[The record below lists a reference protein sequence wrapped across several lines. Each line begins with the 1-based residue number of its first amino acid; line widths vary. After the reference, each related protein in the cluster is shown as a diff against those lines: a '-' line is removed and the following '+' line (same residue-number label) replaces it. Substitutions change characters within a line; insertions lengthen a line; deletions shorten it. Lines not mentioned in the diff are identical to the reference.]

1 MATDISTLIVKVTS
15 DGAKQTEA
23 ELKNLGNQADKT
35 ANQTNKLEKGTKQVN
50 SGFKAMKGSTQQ
62 VSYQLQDT
70 AVQASM
76 GTDTFIILGQQ
87 GPQLASIFGPGGAV
101 LGVMIAFGAMIGGT
115 LVRAFDDAN
124 VGADE
129 LEETL
134 DRLSETTKRA
144 ENSTFEL
151 TKRIIEL
158 ARANETAARVSMY
171 ANIADGTVVIQ
182 EQRQAIIDLA
192 NESLDFAGFSL
203 SVRDLGRELDDL
215 KDKDRTLEDLLS
227 GTSWQGRTK
236 MFADAIRDIGKEF
249 QFTENQAFRYLE
261 ALGQLDKSD
270 AASFDNLEKVI
281 EQLGDETQVADR
293 EFRKFRQDLLDLK
306 SPLDDSTERVA
317 LFNKSLDLLAEGGAE
332 ALKPLMEGYIDA
344 EKTLAQLDQER
355 IARLLDAD
363 QKESAINRA
372 KNDKLVKQTAD
383 RISKTEKMEAARFQQ
398 LLDQDIAEAANNKK
412 REDSKFA
419 AAQDAAQ
426 RELQQIAVQGLGR
439 LAAIDANAQIEIA
452 RKRAQRDQ
460 DLIGD
465 AEFYAVEAELLR
477 QAEAEK
483 TAITQREEQRRAY
496 IREAT
501 QQMVL
506 ARASAVAGQL
516 TSVLTDAFGEQS
528 AAAKAAFLLQK
539 GLAMAQII
547 VSTEVAAKAA
557 GAQAAMLGGLPAFL
571 ASEAAVRAMGAIS
584 LGIVAGQTI
593 AGLQG
598 RALGGQVRGGESYLV
613 GERGPELLTMGGSG
627 RISSND
633 QLKTAM
639 NSTNSSNETQVNVNF
654 AIQANDTAGFDRL
667 LQSRRGQIISMIN
680 QAVNDRGRVSIA

>member
-62 VSYQLQDT
+62 VSYQLQDI

-76 GTDTFIILGQQ
+76 GTDSFIILGQQ

-506 ARASAVAGQL
+506 ARASAVAGLL

-633 QLKTAM
+633 QLKAAM
-639 NSTNSSNETQVNVNF
+639 SSTNSSNETQVNVNF

>member
-35 ANQTNKLEKGTKQVN
+35 ANQTNKLEKGTNQVN

-62 VSYQLQDT
+62 VSYQLQDI
-70 AVQASM
+70 AVQSQM
-76 GTDTFIILGQQ
+76 GTDAFIILGQQ

-281 EQLGDETQVADR
+281 EQLGDETRVADR

-383 RISKTEKMEAARFQQ
+383 RIAKTEKMEAARFQQ
-398 LLDQDIAEAANNKK
+398 LLDQDIAESANNKK

-426 RELQQIAVQGLGR
+426 KELQQIAVQGLGR

-460 DLIGD
+460 NLISD

-633 QLKTAM
+633 QLKAAM
-639 NSTNSSNETQVNVNF
+639 SSTNSSNETQVNVNF

>member
-62 VSYQLQDT
+62 VSYQLQDI

-76 GTDTFIILGQQ
+76 GTDSFIILGQQ

-452 RKRAQRDQ
+452 RKSAQRDQ
-460 DLIGD
+460 GLIGD

-633 QLKTAM
+633 QLKAAM
-639 NSTNSSNETQVNVNF
+639 SSTNSSNETQVNVNF

>member
-35 ANQTNKLEKGTKQVN
+35 ANQTHKLEKGTKQVN

-62 VSYQLQDT
+62 VSYQLQDI
-70 AVQASM
+70 AVQSQM
-76 GTDTFIILGQQ
+76 GTDAFIILGQQ

-115 LVRAFDDAN
+115 LVRAFNDAN

-144 ENSTFEL
+144 ENNTFEL

-158 ARANETAARVSMY
+158 ARANETAARVSLY
-171 ANIADGTVVIQ
+171 ADIADGTVAIQ
-182 EQRQAIIDLA
+182 EQRKAIKDLGNQA
-192 NESLDFAGFSL
+192 LDFVGFSL
-203 SVRDLGRELDDL
+203 TVRDLKNELADL
-215 KDKDRTLEDLLS
+215 KDRGRTLEDLLS
-227 GTSWQGRTK
+227 GTSWMGRTK

-249 QFTENQAFRYLE
+249 QFTDKQAFEFLE
-261 ALGQLDKSD
+261 ALGQLDNSD
-270 AASFDNLEKVI
+270 AASFDNLERVI
-281 EQLGDETQVADR
+281 EKLGDETQVADR
-293 EFRKFRQDLLDLK
+293 QFRKFRQDLLDLK
-306 SPLDDSTERVA
+306 SPLDDTTERVA
-317 LFNKSLDLLAEGGAE
+317 LQTNALKLLSEGGAE
-332 ALKPLMEGYIDA
+332 ALKPLVEGYIEA
-344 EKTLAQLDQER
+344 EKTLEQLDQER

-363 QKESAINRA
+363 QKESAINQA

-398 LLDQDIAEAANNKK
+398 LLDQDIAESANNKK

-426 RELQQIAVQGLGR
+426 RELQQIALQGLGR

-452 RKRAQRDQ
+452 RKKAQRDQ
-460 DLIGD
+460 GLIGD

-633 QLKTAM
+633 QLKAAM
-639 NSTNSSNETQVNVNF
+639 SSTNSSNETQVNVNF

>member
-23 ELKNLGNQADKT
+23 ELKNLGNQAEKT
-35 ANQTNKLEKGTKQVN
+35 ANQTNKLEKATKQVN

-62 VSYQLQDT
+62 VSYQLQDI
-70 AVQASM
+70 AIQSQM
-76 GTDTFIILGQQ
+76 GTDAFIILGQQ
-87 GPQLASIFGPGGAV
+87 GPQLASIFGPRGAV

-158 ARANETAARVSMY
+158 ARANETAARVSLY
-171 ANIADGTVVIQ
+171 ADIADGTVVIQ

-281 EQLGDETQVADR
+281 EQLGDETRVADR

-306 SPLDDSTERVA
+306 SPLDDTTERVA
-317 LFNKSLDLLAEGGAE
+317 LQTKALNLLAEGGAE

-383 RISKTEKMEAARFQQ
+383 RILKTEKMEAARFQQ
-398 LLDQDIAEAANNKK
+398 LLDQDIAESANNKK

-426 RELQQIAVQGLGR
+426 KELQQIAVQGLGR

-460 DLIGD
+460 NLISD

-633 QLKTAM
+633 QLKAAM
-639 NSTNSSNETQVNVNF
+639 SSTNSSNETQVNVNF

>member
-1 MATDISTLIVKVTS
+1 MVDVASLVVQVKS
-15 DGAKQTEA
+15 DGVKQTEKD
-23 ELKNLGNQADKT
+23 LKNLGEQAGKT
-35 ANQTNKLEKGTKQVN
+35 ANQTEQVGQKAKVVQGN
-50 SGFKAMKGSTQQ
+50 FKAMKGSTQQ
-62 VSYQLQDT
+62 VSYQLQDI
-70 AVQASM
+70 AVQAQM
-76 GTDTFIILGQQ
+76 GTNAFVILGQQ
-87 GPQLASIFGPGGAV
+87 GPQLASAFGPGGAV

-158 ARANETAARVSMY
+158 ARANETAARVSLY
-171 ANIADGTVVIQ
+171 ADIADGTVVIQ

-281 EQLGDETQVADR
+281 EQLGDETRVADR

-398 LLDQDIAEAANNKK
+398 LLDQDIAESANNKK

-426 RELQQIAVQGLGR
+426 KELQQIAVQGLGR

-460 DLIGD
+460 NLIRRCRILCGGS
-465 AEFYAVEAELLR
+465 R
-477 QAEAEK
+477 TSQTGRSRK
-483 TAITQREEQRRAY
+483 NAITQREEQRRAY

-539 GLAMAQII
+539 GLGNGSDHRINR
-547 VSTEVAAKAA
+547 SCGE
-557 GAQAAMLGGLPAFL
+557 
-571 ASEAAVRAMGAIS
+571 S
-584 LGIVAGQTI
+584 
-593 AGLQG
+593 G
-598 RALGGQVRGGESYLV
+598 RSSGCDARRITCVFSIRGGCPSNGCYLFGDCRRTNDSRV
-613 GERGPELLTMGGSG
+613 TRPSIRRASKGWRKLFSRRERPRIAYNG
-627 RISSND
+627 RIRSYIEQRSIEGC
-633 QLKTAM
+633 
-639 NSTNSSNETQVNVNF
+639 NEQHEQQQRNPSQCQFCNPSK
-654 AIQANDTAGFDRL
+654 RYCWL
-667 LQSRRGQIISMIN
+667 
-680 QAVNDRGRVSIA
+680 

>member
-62 VSYQLQDT
+62 VSYQLQDI

-76 GTDTFIILGQQ
+76 GTDSFIILGQQ

-633 QLKTAM
+633 QLKAAM
-639 NSTNSSNETQVNVNF
+639 SSTNSSNETQVNVNF

>member
-62 VSYQLQDT
+62 VSYQLQDI
-70 AVQASM
+70 AVQSQM
-76 GTDTFIILGQQ
+76 GTDAFIILGQQ

-633 QLKTAM
+633 QLKAAM

>member
-1 MATDISTLIVKVTS
+1 
-15 DGAKQTEA
+15 
-23 ELKNLGNQADKT
+23 
-35 ANQTNKLEKGTKQVN
+35 
-50 SGFKAMKGSTQQ
+50 
-62 VSYQLQDT
+62 
-70 AVQASM
+70 
-76 GTDTFIILGQQ
+76 
-87 GPQLASIFGPGGAV
+87 
-101 LGVMIAFGAMIGGT
+101 
-115 LVRAFDDAN
+115 
-124 VGADE
+124 
-129 LEETL
+129 
-134 DRLSETTKRA
+134 
-144 ENSTFEL
+144 
-151 TKRIIEL
+151 
-158 ARANETAARVSMY
+158 
-171 ANIADGTVVIQ
+171 
-182 EQRQAIIDLA
+182 
-192 NESLDFAGFSL
+192 LDFAGFSL

-281 EQLGDETQVADR
+281 EQLGDETRVADR

-317 LFNKSLDLLAEGGAE
+317 LLTKSLDLLAEGGAE

-398 LLDQDIAEAANNKK
+398 LLDQDIAESANNKK

-426 RELQQIAVQGLGR
+426 KELQQIAVQGLGR

-460 DLIGD
+460 NLISD

-496 IREAT
+496 ILEAT

-528 AAAKAAFLLQK
+528 AAAKAVFLLQK

-584 LGIVAGQTI
+584 LGIVAGQTV

-633 QLKTAM
+633 QLKAAM
-639 NSTNSSNETQVNVNF
+639 SSTNSSNETQVNVNF

>member
-62 VSYQLQDT
+62 VSYQLQDI
-70 AVQASM
+70 AVQSQM
-76 GTDTFIILGQQ
+76 GTDAFIILGQQ

-249 QFTENQAFRYLE
+249 QFTDNQAFQFLE

-317 LFNKSLDLLAEGGAE
+317 LFNKGLDLLAEGGAE

-383 RISKTEKMEAARFQQ
+383 RISKTEKMEATRFQQ
-398 LLDQDIAEAANNKK
+398 LLDQDIAESANNKK

-426 RELQQIAVQGLGR
+426 RELQQIALQGLGR

-452 RKRAQRDQ
+452 RKSAQRDQ
-460 DLIGD
+460 GLIGD

-633 QLKTAM
+633 QLKAAM
-639 NSTNSSNETQVNVNF
+639 SSTNSSNETQVNVNF

>member
-62 VSYQLQDT
+62 VSYQLQDI
-70 AVQASM
+70 AVQSQM
-76 GTDTFIILGQQ
+76 GTDAFIILGQQ

-215 KDKDRTLEDLLS
+215 KDKDRSLEDLLS

-249 QFTENQAFRYLE
+249 EFTEKQAFQFLE

-281 EQLGDETQVADR
+281 EQLGDDTRVADR

-383 RISKTEKMEAARFQQ
+383 RIEKTEKMEAARFQQ
-398 LLDQDIAEAANNKK
+398 LLDQDIAESANNKK

-426 RELQQIAVQGLGR
+426 KELQQIAVQGLGR

-460 DLIGD
+460 NLISD

-633 QLKTAM
+633 QLKAAM
-639 NSTNSSNETQVNVNF
+639 SSTNSSNETQVNVNF

>member
-62 VSYQLQDT
+62 VSYQLQDI
-70 AVQASM
+70 AVQSQM
-76 GTDTFIILGQQ
+76 GTDAFIILGQQ

-633 QLKTAM
+633 QLKAAM
-639 NSTNSSNETQVNVNF
+639 SSTNSSNETQVNVNF

>member
-62 VSYQLQDT
+62 VSYQLQDI

-76 GTDTFIILGQQ
+76 GTDSFIILGQQ

-171 ANIADGTVVIQ
+171 ADIADGTVVIQ

-306 SPLDDSTERVA
+306 SPLDDTHRA
-317 LFNKSLDLLAEGGAE
+317 GCFIQTKSF
-332 ALKPLMEGYIDA
+332 
-344 EKTLAQLDQER
+344 R
-355 IARLLDAD
+355 
-363 QKESAINRA
+363 SF
-372 KNDKLVKQTAD
+372 
-383 RISKTEKMEAARFQQ
+383 S
-398 LLDQDIAEAANNKK
+398 
-412 REDSKFA
+412 
-419 AAQDAAQ
+419 
-426 RELQQIAVQGLGR
+426 
-439 LAAIDANAQIEIA
+439 
-452 RKRAQRDQ
+452 
-460 DLIGD
+460 
-465 AEFYAVEAELLR
+465 
-477 QAEAEK
+477 
-483 TAITQREEQRRAY
+483 
-496 IREAT
+496 
-501 QQMVL
+501 
-506 ARASAVAGQL
+506 
-516 TSVLTDAFGEQS
+516 
-528 AAAKAAFLLQK
+528 
-539 GLAMAQII
+539 
-547 VSTEVAAKAA
+547 
-557 GAQAAMLGGLPAFL
+557 
-571 ASEAAVRAMGAIS
+571 
-584 LGIVAGQTI
+584 
-593 AGLQG
+593 
-598 RALGGQVRGGESYLV
+598 
-613 GERGPELLTMGGSG
+613 
-627 RISSND
+627 
-633 QLKTAM
+633 
-639 NSTNSSNETQVNVNF
+639 
-654 AIQANDTAGFDRL
+654 
-667 LQSRRGQIISMIN
+667 
-680 QAVNDRGRVSIA
+680 